1 MIHLID
7 PTNLAALGSAPSFL
21 ANKKD
26 AWIEDLKIS
35 PDSSMVAFGTHGG
48 LSRIDIVKIT
58 DNGKKLQKLSTIN
71 INISSALPHLDWNTD
86 SSIVVINSQAY
97 ELMWVDVAGKKTIAA
112 SSAKDIDWHTWT
124 STLGFPV

>member
-7 PTNLAALGSAPSFL
+7 PKNLASLGSAPSSL

-48 LSRIDIVKIT
+48 LSKVDIVQIT
-58 DNGKKLQKLSTIN
+58 DNGKKLKPMSAIN
-71 INISSALPHLDWNTD
+71 TNISSALTHLDWSTD
-86 SSIVVINSQAY
+86 SSTVVINS
-97 ELMWVDVAGKKTIAA
+97 
-112 SSAKDIDWHTWT
+112 
-124 STLGFPV
+124 